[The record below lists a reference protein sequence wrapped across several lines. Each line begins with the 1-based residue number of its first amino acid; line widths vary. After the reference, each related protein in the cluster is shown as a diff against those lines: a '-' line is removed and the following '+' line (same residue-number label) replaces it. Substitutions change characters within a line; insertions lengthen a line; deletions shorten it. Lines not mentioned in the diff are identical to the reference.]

1 MPLPQS
7 EGFLRP
13 SWVVVFLYF
22 GFGAL
27 LIFFSRRARLVDAT
41 YGLKFCAVLLP
52 SQNHHCQPSSY
63 FLVSTWQNTNINEMS
78 HAIGVADYRSA
89 QCPGNVLC
97 FVWVQDRR
105 NWNHLE
111 QIPAHVLCSKEE
123 ALWSFGPQEARLWSR
138 FLWIQA
144 ADQWYPGLQ
153 IVKSF
158 STAILGQEVIC
169 VFICRQ
175 KHLQM
180 FMSGCFEKIVTIAQS
195 LELLGRWDRCLLC
208 SGWDGWRSSTM
219 LTETQACTFPKGVV
233 FETSVRHFC
242 LKLFTKFLF
251 LVLSWIFFSG
261 NHENVINISAFVS
274 FHRVVL
280 SLKVKQRMR
289 GNKKDTIKPDLAS
302 KRSALRI

>member
-13 SWVVVFLYF
+13 SWVMVFLYF

-41 YGLKFCAVLLP
+41 CGLKFCAVLLP

-144 ADQWYPGLQ
+144 ANQWYPGLQ

-158 STAILGQEVIC
+158 STAILGQELIC
-169 VFICRQ
+169 LFFV
-175 KHLQM
+175 
-180 FMSGCFEKIVTIAQS
+180 
-195 LELLGRWDRCLLC
+195 DRNIYKCL
-208 SGWDGWRSSTM
+208 WV
-219 LTETQACTFPKGVV
+219 A
-233 FETSVRHFC
+233 
-242 LKLFTKFLF
+242 
-251 LVLSWIFFSG
+251 
-261 NHENVINISAFVS
+261 
-274 FHRVVL
+274 
-280 SLKVKQRMR
+280 
-289 GNKKDTIKPDLAS
+289 
-302 KRSALRI
+302 ALRRLSQSHSL